1 MFKNFHKFILIGI
14 VFTII
19 LGCILHFVYE
29 WSGNNSFVGLICPVN
44 ESTVEHLKLLYF
56 PMLVWVVIGY
66 YIFAR
71 KNRSY
76 FPAAFVGLVC
86 GLISIPV
93 LFYSYI
99 NFTQNSILAVDIAI
113 FVISV
118 ILAYVVFD
126 YLFLNYNIQTF
137 SVATGVLLWEFVFVA
152 FTAYYL
158 FL

>member
-76 FPAAFVGLVC
+76 FPTAFAGLVC

-93 LFYSYI
+93 YI
-99 NFTQNSILAVDIAI
+99 NFTKNSILAVDIAI